1 MKRPNRIRNI
11 GIHPGKR
18 GIKIPRKKKF
28 EPVIPTLSGVSVRSQ
43 YEKICADYLYQ
54 HKINFRYE
62 PLILLEGK
70 QYRPDFFLTD
80 HNIFI
85 EICGYNHMPYYRD
98 RVRRK
103 IHLYRKH
110 DLQTIFIQYNGNGS
124 LKNIIARELDKA
136 GIKPGVC
143 DL

>member
-1 MKRPNRIRNI
+1 MKRSNRTGNI
-11 GIHPGKR
+11 GIPPGKR

-80 HNIFI
+80 YNIFI

-98 RVRRK
+98 RVRWK
-103 IHLYRKH
+103 IQLYRKH
-110 DLQTIFIQYNGNGS
+110 DLQTIFIQYNGKGS
-124 LKNIIARELDKA
+124 LKKIIASELDKA
-136 GIKPGVC
+136 GIKPGI
-143 DL
+143 